1 MDKNLFHKLL
11 NEISPYIS
19 PNPLSPNYR
28 ALSSETKLA
37 LTLYYLKD
45 TGSLSMTSNSFG
57 VAINTASVV
66 IYEVCS
72 VICNIL
78 EPKYI
83 FLPRDNDQM
92 RKTLLNLRLNLVCLR
107 HLAA

>member
-19 PNPLSPNYR
+19 SNPLSPNYR

-72 VICNIL
+72 VICNH
-78 EPKYI
+78 I

-92 RKTLLNLRLNLVCLR
+92 RKKLLNLRLNLVCLR